1 MADILEAS
9 GGHPGGDEAAAVVRR
24 GAGAVEDGQGE
35 AADASCVVGGKVATG
50 EAGDKLGRGAGA
62 IEDGQGQAADARGLE
77 GGEVAAGEAGDKVR
91 RSLGAE
97 AKGGECAAVGEAV
110 PGEDFFGPY
119 HYSKFLK
126 LKCLVII
133 FRLNFVLIFMFRNLE

>member
-62 IEDGQGQAADARGLE
+62 IEDGQGEAADARGLE

-97 AKGGECAAVGEAV
+97 AKDGECAAVGEAV
-110 PGEDFFGPY
+110 PGEDFLD
-119 HYSKFLK
+119 H
-126 LKCLVII
+126 ITI
-133 FRLNFVLIFMFRNLE
+133 LNF